1 MRSFIKISGTIFN
14 LQSRHKYMVE
24 MAIFN
29 VQSAITPKVGKL
41 ELLFIRSASHLK
53 VFYICEKFRENILN
67 GFQLTGQTRVH
78 GRNGYV

>member
-1 MRSFIKISGTIFN
+1 
-14 LQSRHKYMVE
+14 MVE

-41 ELLFIRSASHLK
+41 KLRFISYASYLK
-53 VFYICEKFRENILN
+53 VFYICKRFRENILN